1 MTKLEDMQ
9 QLLEY
14 LKSKQ
19 HSKELSE
26 NMLFAMYT
34 ILLAKDGGAKA
45 FIAIADNDIEQSRIT
60 DGMSEE
66 LTDISSQISDLAVGI
81 ASACSSSWFTNEAIR
96 TLTDEKEQEEHDL
109 NIAVEQLNL
118 LQAPNYRRIT
128 KCADELLRLVDD
140 SENIGNIQNA
150 LRRLNVSIN
159 VDNERILLDVDLNA
173 FVGGVL
179 PVRFALCENRDNI
192 ALVGNNERLKYNIA
206 TLGKRIQD
214 GLPHIG
220 K

>member
-66 LTDISSQISDLAVGI
+66 LTEQISTPQGNWTKRVFLSGDDGGGI
-81 ASACSSSWFTNEAIR
+81 VIYRVQQTGRTNGTR
-96 TLTDEKEQEEHDL
+96 TDE
-109 NIAVEQLNL
+109 
-118 LQAPNYRRIT
+118 
-128 KCADELLRLVDD
+128 
-140 SENIGNIQNA
+140 
-150 LRRLNVSIN
+150 
-159 VDNERILLDVDLNA
+159 
-173 FVGGVL
+173 
-179 PVRFALCENRDNI
+179 
-192 ALVGNNERLKYNIA
+192 
-206 TLGKRIQD
+206 
-214 GLPHIG
+214 
-220 K
+220 